1 MPHRRVDL
9 HPPKPADF
17 EAAVESLL
25 RPPSIDYLRTLKD
38 ELLLDPQYLFFHEQ
52 SVGLKIQSILALSG
66 IRWDDQTMQF
76 YWPRVLRV
84 AFERLESKGPDQN
97 PTD

>member
-17 EAAVESLL
+17 ETAVESLL
-25 RPPSIDYLRTLKD
+25 RPPPIEYLRELKD
-38 ELLLDPQYLFFHEQ
+38 QILLDPQYLFFHES
-52 SVGLKIQSILALSG
+52 SVGLKIQKILALSG
-66 IRWDDQTMQF
+66 IRWDHRTMQF

-84 AFERLESKGPDQN
+84 ALERMEGEGGK
-97 PTD
+97 